1 MISRRTFLTLAPA
14 PFLLKG
20 TSMNEQRRPADLD
33 DNVPGPGWRM
43 PAEWAPHARCW
54 MAFPSRTGPW
64 EDFLEPVRRDIV
76 ALARAIRRFEPVM
89 MVVSP
94 DEVDQAARALGPA
107 IEVLPLPVD
116 DLWIR
121 DSGPTFL
128 SDGTGGTAAAVWR
141 FNAWG
146 EKFPSYANDRTL
158 AERLT
163 ARIGMILYAA
173 PLVTE
178 GGALLVDGDGTL
190 VVTETSILNEN
201 RNPGLT
207 KREADRILK
216 SWLGVETVIWLPGSR
231 TETVTDGHIDG
242 FACFAR
248 PGVALAELPASESAP
263 DAREMNENLK
273 ALRLAR
279 DARGR
284 SIEIGLLRRPPDVL
298 SDASTFCDCYVNF
311 YIANGGIV
319 MSKFGSPAA
328 DQAARDTIAAAFPD
342 REVVQIFY
350 DAVAEGGGGIHC
362 STQQQPAAG
371 EAL

>member
-1 MISRRTFLTLAPA
+1 MLARTPTP
-14 PFLLKG
+14 LKG
-20 TSMNEQRRPADLD
+20 ARMNELRRPAEFTGTI
-33 DNVPGPGWRM
+33 PAAGWRM

-54 MAFPSRTGPW
+54 MAYPSRTALWDGQ
-64 EDFLEPVRRDIV
+64 LEAVRRDIV
-76 ALARAIRRFEPVM
+76 TLAQAIRRFEPVT

-94 DEVDQAARALGPA
+94 DDTEEASRALGSA
-107 IEVLPLPVD
+107 IDILPLAVD

-128 SDGTGGTAAAVWR
+128 SNGAGGIAATTWR

-146 EKFPSYANDRTL
+146 EKFTGHANDRTL

-163 ARIGMILYAA
+163 ARMGITWYPA

-178 GGALLVDGDGTL
+178 GGALLVDGEGTL
-190 VVTETSILNEN
+190 VVTESSILNDN

-216 SWLGVETVIWLPGSR
+216 SWLGVEAIIWLPGSR

-242 FACFAR
+242 FVCFAR

-279 DARGR
+279 DAKGR
-284 SIEIGLLRRPPDVL
+284 SIEIGLLRRPPDVP
-298 SDASTFCDCYVNF
+298 SSTPTFCDCYVNF

-319 MSKFGSPAA
+319 MSKFGVPAS
-328 DQAARDTIAAAFPD
+328 DQAARDMVAAAFPG
-342 REVVQIFY
+342 REVVQICY
-350 DAVAEGGGGIHC
+350 DSVAEGGGGIHC
-362 STQQQPAAG
+362 STQQQPASGATP
-371 EAL
+371 